1 MGVGGWGAQKSL
13 APLEVWWLVVAT
25 QDGGPALA
33 LLGWPPGCFLVA
45 SLARSQAIMLLEP
58 WRDGECSGDSST
70 VAMNGT
76 VDFPKKKLAHQ

>member
-1 MGVGGWGAQKSL
+1 M
-13 APLEVWWLVVAT
+13 
-25 QDGGPALA
+25 A

-45 SLARSQAIMLLEP
+45 SRARSQAIMLLEP